1 MKTMKGFSNMK
12 TSVITHLAIGA
23 SFAGVLLLS
32 LNANAQGEGR
42 GPAAAS
48 GKPVASA
55 PKSASGTQQ
64 TPGQSATQGPDEK
77 VDISDLE
84 KKYWSTKDT
93 DFNVVQNRL
102 YSKANRFL
110 MSANFGTLINDPWST
125 GQIYGGNLAYY
136 FSEHLGAELLFDY
149 ASTQDNT
156 ASKRLIEKGA
166 YPDNNKITQFIG
178 LNAVWAPFYAKMS
191 VLTSTIIYFD
201 MSIGL
206 GVGMQAYVQQ
216 RDDGNQTR
224 QTPAVE
230 LDVTQHF
237 YLNKHF
243 AVRIDLKNR
252 WYTNEVVYYRSTSFG
267 ATGNRVISNNI
278 DNTTLLM
285 AGLTFMF

>member
-1 MKTMKGFSNMK
+1 MKTMKGLTVMQ
-12 TSVITHLAIGA
+12 TSWITNFVTSAVFLGALA
-23 SFAGVLLLS
+23 LS
-32 LNANAQGEGR
+32 LSSNAQGEGR
-42 GPAAAS
+42 GPAAAPRTPTASSPKTSPS
-48 GKPVASA
+48 GQLPQA
-55 PKSASGTQQ
+55 P
-64 TPGQSATQGPDEK
+64 ATGEEK
-77 VDISDLE
+77 VDVSDLE

-110 MSANFGTLINDPWST
+110 LSANFGTLINDPWST
-125 GQIYGGNLAYY
+125 GQVYAGSAAY
-136 FSEHLGAELLFDY
+136 FLTEHLGVELLFDY
-149 ASTQDNT
+149 ANTQDNSAT
-156 ASKRLIEKGA
+156 RGLIAKTA
-166 YPDNNKITQFIG
+166 YPDFNRVTQFIG

-201 MSIGL
+201 MSISL

-224 QTPAVE
+224 QAPAAE

-243 AVRIDLKNR
+243 AVRVDLKNR
-252 WYTNEVVYYRSTSFG
+252 WYTNEVVYYRSTS
-267 ATGNRVISNNI
+267 AATTGNRVVSNNV
-278 DNTTLLM
+278 DNTTLIL